1 MKAFPVKFEI
11 VDEALGDPVGK
22 VSMFHEGG
30 AEVEIGAYIF
40 NLESWRI
47 FSERVESCLR
57 LMDLEVG
64 E

>member
-30 AEVEIGAYIF
+30 AEVEIGSYVF
-40 NLESWRI
+40 DLESWRT
-47 FSERVESCLR
+47 FSERVEQCMR
-57 LMDLEVG
+57 QMDLEVS